1 MAIGE
6 DDTCENKDCRV
17 SAGRKATTVGE
28 DDACENKDCRVSAG
42 RKVTTVGEDGACE
55 NKDCRVGVGRKASA
69 VEEDNACENKEKRR
83 KMMVVEAAS
92 PSSLDCPNLGILIE
106 PFSSL
111 SLLPPGCGRAWGR
124 GRCYRGWRGRARPRR
139 SSAGWRIH
147 TRGPS
152 QLVWL
157 DTLRLLH

>member
-28 DDACENKDCRVSAG
+28 D
-42 RKVTTVGEDGACE
+42 GACE
-55 NKDCRVGVGRKASA
+55 NKDCRIGAGRKVSA

-83 KMMVVEAAS
+83 KTMVEEATS

-106 PFSSL
+106 PFFIPLSS
-111 SLLPPGCGRAWGR
+111 
-124 GRCYRGWRGRARPRR
+124 
-139 SSAGWRIH
+139 SS
-147 TRGPS
+147 
-152 QLVWL
+152 
-157 DTLRLLH
+157 